1 MEDKKR
7 EIEIRRLDQDSSV
20 FQKILFISRSLTI
33 VEEERTIQQFQ
44 KEERKRKS
52 NNPFTKTCN

>member
-7 EIEIRRLDQDSSV
+7 EIEIRRLDRDSSV

-33 VEEERTIQQFQ
+33 VEGERTIQQFQ
-44 KEERKRKS
+44 KEERKS